1 MAHDYA
7 LQWGAGLSIKIF
19 ANFIS
24 FADMPASEALFKMFA
39 SAKLAAANFF
49 LCSNCSANLKFFY

>member
-1 MAHDYA
+1 
-7 LQWGAGLSIKIF
+7 L

-24 FADMPASEALFKMFA
+24 FADIPASEALFKMLA

-49 LCSNCSANLKFFY
+49 LCSNCSANLKFFVNNFNKKITYLLIII